1 MFEDMPEF
9 DEKKKK
15 ELYFKMFAS
24 KPKNHFVDMPDKL
37 VLKKDIERQNDIISQ
52 IELLIED
59 MTDSG
64 DPDYEHAVETL
75 QGIINLHF
83 MRTNKL
89 EEHFKII
96 FEIED

>member
-1 MFEDMPEF
+1 
-9 DEKKKK
+9 
-15 ELYFKMFAS
+15 MFAS

-37 VLKKDIERQNDIISQ
+37 VLKKDIQHQHDIISQ

-59 MTDSG
+59 MSDSG
-64 DPDYEHAVETL
+64 DVDCEHAVETL
-75 QGIINLHF
+75 QGIVNLHI

-96 FEIED
+96 FEIKD